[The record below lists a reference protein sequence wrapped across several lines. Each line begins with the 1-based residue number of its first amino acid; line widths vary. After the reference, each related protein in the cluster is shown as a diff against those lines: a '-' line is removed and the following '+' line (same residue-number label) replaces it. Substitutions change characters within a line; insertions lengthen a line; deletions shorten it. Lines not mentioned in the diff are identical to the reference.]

1 MLNYNSNQNLLKGI
15 RSSNTIATMLYEN
28 PWMRKEMMTFLKKFR
43 EETGKMPCEKYKTQ
57 LEILFDAIGKEET
70 SKYYLSIYDTNK
82 LKKG

>member
-15 RSSNTIATMLYEN
+15 RSSNAIATMLYEN

-70 SKYYLSIYDTNK
+70 SKYYLFIYDTNK

>member
-1 MLNYNSNQNLLKGI
+1 MLKYNSKENLLKGI
-15 RSSNTIATMLYEN
+15 ESNNSVATMLYEN
-28 PWMRKEMMTFLKKFR
+28 PWMRKEMMTFLKNFR

-70 SKYYLSIYDTNK
+70 SKYYLFTYDTNR